1 MKHPFE
7 LKIIP
12 VIQVVIAAILMV
24 FIAKTLPVSQGL
36 LTVKWFIG
44 GIFIALGLLFGLGG
58 IISFRLA
65 KTTVNPT
72 KPTEATSLVQSG
84 IYKITRNPMY
94 VGLVCVLISCA
105 AWLGSVYSLP
115 IIVLFML
122 YMSRFQILPEERAL
136 IELFGDEYIEYCL
149 KVKRWL

>member
-1 MKHPFE
+1 MKHPLE

-12 VIQVVIAAILMV
+12 VVQVVIAAIIMLV
-24 FIAKTLPVSQGL
+24 VAKLLPVSQGL

-44 GIFIALGLLFGLGG
+44 SIFISLGLLFGIGG
-58 IISFRLA
+58 IVSFRLA
-65 KTTVNPT
+65 NTTVNPT
-72 KPTEATSLVQSG
+72 KPKNASFLVQSG
-84 IYKITRNPMY
+84 IFKITRNPMY
-94 VGLVCVLISCA
+94 VGLVCVLIAWA
-105 AWLGSVYSLP
+105 AWLGSLYSLP

-136 IELFGDEYIEYCL
+136 IELFGDQYIEYCL

>member
-1 MKHPFE
+1 MNHPLE

-12 VIQVVIAAILMV
+12 VVQVFIAAILM
-24 FIAKTLPVSQGL
+24 FITAKIFPVSTGL
-36 LTVKWFIG
+36 LTVKWFIW
-44 GIFIALGLLFGLGG
+44 GIFIVLGLLFGLGG

-72 KPTEATSLVQSG
+72 KPHNASSLVQSG

-94 VGLVCVLISCA
+94 VGLVCVLFSWS

-115 IIVLFML
+115 IIVLFMF